1 MRIAL
6 ATLLLCL
13 VLPACRAQA
22 PASPASPAAPAAPAA
37 ASGAAPSTAPAA
49 AESAVA
55 TIASGLE
62 HPWAVA
68 PLPDGRFL
76 VTERPGRMRYVTAT
90 GEVSAPLDGVPDV
103 WANGQAGLLDVVL
116 APDFGRSRRI
126 WFTYVAPAPGGAG
139 AVTAAYATLG
149 DRALSDLHV
158 VYREPDPLPGGA
170 NFGSRLAFDGAGHVF
185 VSQGDRFDRQRPQ
198 QLDHVQGKLLRL
210 DVDGTM
216 PADNPFAGSPGV
228 RRIVW
233 SYGHRNI
240 QGLAF
245 DPRTGR
251 LWASE
256 HGPRG
261 GDELNLPQAG
271 RNYGWPI
278 ASNGMDYSTGRPYP
292 ETVGTS
298 APGMEPPHRVW
309 TKSPGLSGLAFYT
322 GHAGSP
328 WNDSLFLGALA
339 DRNLIRLGLDGDRIV
354 SEERLLGDLGARIR
368 DVRVAPDGSVY
379 VLTDEADG
387 RLLRL
392 RPPHAGEPPR

>member
-6 ATLLLCL
+6 TSLLLCL
-13 VLPACRAQA
+13 ALPACRAQA
-22 PASPASPAAPAAPAA
+22 PAASREETG
-37 ASGAAPSTAPAA
+37 SQGTRI
-49 AESAVA
+49 A

-76 VTERPGRMRYVTAT
+76 VTERPGRMRYVSAT
-90 GEVSAPLDGVPDV
+90 GALSAPLGGVPAV
-103 WANGQAGLLDVVL
+103 WANGQAGLLDVAL
-116 APDFGRSRRI
+116 APDFARSRRI
-126 WFTYVAPAPGGAG
+126 WITWVAPADGGAG

-149 DRALSDLHV
+149 EQALSDLHV
-158 VYREPDPLPGGA
+158 VYREPDPMAGGA
-170 NFGSRLAFDGAGHVF
+170 NFGSRLAFDGHGHVF

-198 QLDHVQGKLLRL
+198 QLDYVQGKLLRL
-210 DVDGTM
+210 NVDGTM
-216 PADNPFAGSPGV
+216 PADNPFAASPGV

-233 SYGHRNI
+233 SYGHRNV

-245 DPRTGR
+245 DPRTGK

-261 GDELNLPQAG
+261 GDELNLPQPG
-271 RNYGWPI
+271 KNYGWPV
-278 ASNGMDYSTGRPYP
+278 ATNGMDYSTNQPYP
-292 ETVGTS
+292 ETVGTR
-298 APGMEPPHRVW
+298 APGMESPYRVW
-309 TKSPGLSGLAFYT
+309 AKSPGLSGMAFYT
-322 GHAGSP
+322 GHPGSA

-339 DRNLIRLGLDGDRIV
+339 DRNLIRLSLDGDRITG
-354 SEERLLGDLGARIR
+354 EERLLQDLGARIR
-368 DVRVAPDGSVY
+368 DVRVGANGDVY

-392 RPPHAGEPPR
+392 RPPSR

>member
-1 MRIAL
+1 MRSAL
-6 ATLLLCL
+6 APLLLCL
-13 VLPACRAQA
+13 ALPACRAQA
-22 PASPASPAAPAAPAA
+22 PAGPAA
-37 ASGAAPSTAPAA
+37 ADAA
-49 AESAVA
+49 AETSAQDARVA

-68 PLPDGRFL
+68 LLPDGRFL
-76 VTERPGRMRYVTAT
+76 VTERPGRMRYVSAA
-90 GEVSAPLDGVPDV
+90 GDVSAPLGGVPEV
-103 WANGQAGLLDVVL
+103 SASGQAGLLDVAL
-116 APDFGRSRRI
+116 APDFARSRRI
-126 WFTYVAPAPGGAG
+126 WFTYVAPAPDGAA

-149 DRALSDLHV
+149 ERALSDVHV
-158 VYREPDPLPGGA
+158 VYREPDPLPGGG
-170 NFGSRLAFDGAGHVF
+170 NFGSRLAFDGHGHVF
-185 VSQGDRFDRQRPQ
+185 ISQGDRFDRQRPQ
-198 QLDHVQGKLLRL
+198 QLDFVQGKLLRL

-216 PADNPFAGSPGV
+216 PADNPFAASPGI

-245 DPRTGR
+245 DPRTGK

-271 RNYGWPI
+271 KNYGWPV

-309 TKSPGLSGLAFYT
+309 AKSPGLSGMAFLV
-322 GHAGSP
+322 GHPDSA

-339 DRNLIRLGLDGDRIV
+339 DRDLIRLSLDGDRV
-354 SEERLLGDLGARIR
+354 TGEERLLEDLGARIR
-368 DVRVAPDGSVY
+368 DVRVASNGDVY
-379 VLTDEADG
+379 VLTDEIDG
-387 RLLRL
+387 KLLRL
-392 RPPHAGEPPR
+392 RPPAPN

>member
-1 MRIAL
+1 MRRAV
-6 ATLLLCL
+6 TPLLLCL
-13 VLPACRAQA
+13 VRPACRA
-22 PASPASPAAPAAPAA
+22 PAPAAGRLHEEAD
-37 ASGAAPSTAPAA
+37 SQGTRI
-49 AESAVA
+49 A

-68 PLPDGRFL
+68 LLPDGRFL
-76 VTERPGRMRYVTAT
+76 VTERPGRMRYVSAT
-90 GEVSAPLDGVPDV
+90 GELSAPLGGVPEV
-103 WANGQAGLLDVVL
+103 SANGQGGLLDVAL
-116 APDFGRSRRI
+116 APDFTGSHRI
-126 WFTYVAPAPGGAG
+126 WFTFVAPAANGAG

-149 DRALSDLHV
+149 ERALADVHV

-170 NFGSRLAFDGAGHVF
+170 NFGSRLAFDGHGHVF
-185 VSQGDRFDRQRPQ
+185 VSQGDRFDRRRPQ
-198 QLDHVQGKLLRL
+198 QLDFAQGKLLRL
-210 DVDGTM
+210 DVDGTL

-228 RRIVW
+228 RRLVW

-245 DPRTGR
+245 DPRTGT

-261 GDELNLPQAG
+261 GDELNLPRPG
-271 RNYGWPI
+271 KNYGWPI

-298 APGMEPPHRVW
+298 APGMESPYRAW
-309 TKSPGLSGLAFYT
+309 AKSPGLSGMAFYT
-322 GHAGSP
+322 GDPDSP

-339 DRNLIRLGLDGDRIV
+339 DRSLIRLTLDGDRIV
-354 SEERLLGDLGARIR
+354 AEERLLRDLGARIR
-368 DVRVAPDGSVY
+368 DVRAGPGGTVY
-379 VLTDEADG
+379 VLTDEENG

-392 RPPHAGEPPR
+392 RPPAR